1 MKRSPMHNPHS
12 TRQHNARLTC
22 SSDDETSLKA
32 IKNAE
37 GKMVCQVD
45 PARKAIVIVHK
56 GQKTVIKFLT
66 DGTLQVTNTQVS

>member
-1 MKRSPMHNPHS
+1 MRRSPIHNPHITRLPCS
-12 TRQHNARLTC
+12 TDN
-22 SSDDETSLKA
+22 ETALKT

>member
-1 MKRSPMHNPHS
+1 MRRSPMHNLHS
-12 TRQHNARLTC
+12 TRLPC
-22 SSDDETSLKA
+22 SSDDETTLKV

-56 GQKTVIKFLT
+56 RQKTMIKFLT
-66 DGTLQVTNTQVS
+66 DGTLQVINTQVS